1 MNAKSTL
8 CRETL
13 ASIEPHLLS
22 PEWREPRVGIVHLGI
37 GNFHRAHEAVY
48 TEEAMLAAGG
58 DWGICGV
65 TLQGDVAKR
74 DALMAQDGL
83 YSVIERGP
91 DGVRVTVVRALKEV
105 LAMPYDRTRLFALLA
120 DENVRI
126 VSLTVTEKGYCR
138 DTKTGDVDRDHP
150 GIAHDLTHPQEPST
164 VPGILSAAL
173 ALRREAGT
181 PPFTV
186 LSCDNLSHNG
196 AALKQAVVSFA
207 RARDAALADWI
218 DTQVAFPS
226 TMVDRI
232 VPSTT
237 DADREAASHAL
248 NMEDA
253 APGPCEPF
261 RQWVIEDRFPAGRP
275 AWEKAGAQLVDDVMP
290 FEIAKLRML
299 NGTHSTLAY
308 LSMLAGFATI
318 DEAIAHAPLKK
329 LIHAMMTQEIA
340 PTLDVPPS
348 FDVLAYRDALLARYA
363 NAALKHRT
371 AQIAMDGSQKIPP
384 RLLATIEARLNAGQS
399 IERLALAVAA
409 WLVFLRGHADDG
421 TRYEISDPMA
431 ARLTANVPD
440 EPEQLVETM
449 LAIKEVFPPELAR
462 RDDFRRPL
470 HAAIVRLQGGARAA
484 IEHYAALA

>member
-1 MNAKSTL
+1 
-8 CRETL
+8 
-13 ASIEPHLLS
+13 
-22 PEWREPRVGIVHLGI
+22 
-37 GNFHRAHEAVY
+37 
-48 TEEAMLAAGG
+48 
-58 DWGICGV
+58 
-65 TLQGDVAKR
+65 
-74 DALMAQDGL
+74 
-83 YSVIERGP
+83 
-91 DGVRVTVVRALKEV
+91 
-105 LAMPYDRTRLFALLA
+105 
-120 DENVRI
+120 
-126 VSLTVTEKGYCR
+126 
-138 DTKTGDVDRDHP
+138 
-150 GIAHDLTHPQEPST
+150 
-164 VPGILSAAL
+164 
-173 ALRREAGT
+173 
-181 PPFTV
+181 
-186 LSCDNLSHNG
+186 
-196 AALKQAVVSFA
+196 
-207 RARDAALADWI
+207 
-218 DTQVAFPS
+218 
-226 TMVDRI
+226 
-232 VPSTT
+232 
-237 DADREAASHAL
+237 
-248 NMEDA
+248 
-253 APGPCEPF
+253 
-261 RQWVIEDRFPAGRP
+261 
-275 AWEKAGAQLVDDVMP
+275 
-290 FEIAKLRML
+290 
-299 NGTHSTLAY
+299 
-308 LSMLAGFATI
+308 MLAGFATI

-384 RLLATIEARLNAGQS
+384 RLLATIEARLNTGQS

>member
-253 APGPCEPF
+253 APVPCEPF